1 MADEPLRCAVVI
13 RLYRA
18 EKCFG
23 PGVVQLLEIVDRGH
37 RELPL
42 RGDYIGKNVPT
53 AQSEQIKVRIPPY
66 DDMIC
71 VDLYE
76 KT

>member
-1 MADEPLRCAVVI
+1 MLSWGRPARIQLAVLI
-13 RLYRA
+13 
-18 EKCFG
+18 
-23 PGVVQLLEIVDRGH
+23 DRGH

-53 AQSEQIKVRIPPY
+53 AQSEQTKVRIPPY
-66 DDMIC
+66 ADMIC